1 MERKK
6 YIFGKNSHAR
16 ETGGNAASNRFLGT
30 FGEDGRFTKK
40 KKKKEREL
48 RGYPMR
54 THTRREAGPLLA
66 HPHTH
71 PGPRGPVDEHPHRDT
86 ARARMLVSTRIITC
100 LVHHKAAVPRPDV
113 MRREA
118 HAKPVRHRNVSTHAH
133 DRSARFQNVVSQI
146 ALARAPFHH
155 HPDPGHG
162 CSCANSW
169 LPSPTEG
176 DGCARL
182 PSPID
187 PRFPNEKWYLE
198 GERAVRVDFDLVPS
212 RVKAWLERRDGPSD
226 QSRYSLIRFKETLNA
241 KFDLLIDDPDRSS
254 RYFLFYFLPFGFAF
268 PATDHLSLMQI

>member
-71 PGPRGPVDEHPHRDT
+71 PGPRGPVDEHPHRGT

-169 LPSPTEG
+169 LPSPTRG
-176 DGCARL
+176 MDALASLRRSIPDSRMKNGTSKARE
-182 PSPID
+182 
-187 PRFPNEKWYLE
+187 RF
-198 GERAVRVDFDLVPS
+198 V
-212 RVKAWLERRDGPSD
+212 
-226 QSRYSLIRFKETLNA
+226 LISTL
-241 KFDLLIDDPDRSS
+241 
-254 RYFLFYFLPFGFAF
+254 FLPASKRGSNEGMVH
-268 PATDHLSLMQI
+268 PTNLGIR